1 MLRLHLP
8 AGSSGTT
15 GLHKFIL
22 TAAWC
27 CLLFLAFATLAPLH
41 LRPKMTDAETWLS
54 VLIEHVGAFGVL
66 GLLFTVCYPRRYGF
80 VCVVVFG
87 SAVLLELLQLFVPD
101 RDARII
107 DAVEKIVGGAAGI
120 AGASW
125 LLPVLAPRISS
136 AILPRGKQRPAAP
149 ASVRDGGGR
158 SPQVL
163 EQDEERREQQRCC
176 EPG

>member
-1 MLRLHLP
+1 M
-8 AGSSGTT
+8 
-15 GLHKFIL
+15 
-22 TAAWC
+22 TA
-27 CLLFLAFATLAPLH
+27 
-41 LRPKMTDAETWLS
+41 AETWLS

-80 VCVVVFG
+80 ICAIVFG
-87 SAVLLELLQLFVPD
+87 SAILLELLQLFVPD

-125 LLPVLAPRISS
+125 LLPVLSPRISS
-136 AILPRGKQRPAAP
+136 AILARGKQRPAAP
-149 ASVRDGGGR
+149 ASVCDGGGR
-158 SPQVL
+158 SPQGL
-163 EQDEERREQQRCC
+163 EQDQERREQQRCC

>member
-1 MLRLHLP
+1 MLRLLFP
-8 AGSSGTT
+8 AGPSGTP
-15 GLHKFIL
+15 GLHKLVL

-41 LRPKMTDAETWLS
+41 LRPQMTDAETWVS

-80 VCVVVFG
+80 ICVVVFG
-87 SAVLLELLQLFVPD
+87 SAVLLELLQVFVPD

-107 DAVEKIVGGAAGI
+107 DAVEKLVGGAAGI

-125 LLPVLAPRISS
+125 LLPVLSPLMSS
-136 AILPRGKQRPAAP
+136 VILSRGKQRPAAP

-163 EQDEERREQQRCC
+163 EQDEERREQQRCR